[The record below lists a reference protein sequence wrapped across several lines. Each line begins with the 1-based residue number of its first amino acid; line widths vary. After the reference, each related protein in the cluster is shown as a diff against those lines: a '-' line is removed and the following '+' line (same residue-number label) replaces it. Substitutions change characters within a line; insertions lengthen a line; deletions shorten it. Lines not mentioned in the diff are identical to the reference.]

1 MSTAKGK
8 SEAESEKR
16 LEYLRKRAY
25 KNLKSRELCGVER
38 ERERERERE
47 SDGIRNNPHQSNVI
61 YCMNAC
67 MHVSNC

>member
-1 MSTAKGK
+1 LGNTRTPMSTAKGK

-38 ERERERERE
+38 ERERERERVMAL
-47 SDGIRNNPHQSNVI
+47 GIIPI
-61 YCMNAC
+61 KAMLYIA
-67 MHVSNC
+67 